1 MEFDLNCLN
10 LMNKLDVYCQTS
22 EVIKGRKRSQ
32 VKINLSINEVKSG
45 YFVDLSQVDTISI
58 ALEKESNSSN
68 STNTNN
74 L

>member
-1 MEFDLNCLN
+1 MELDVNCLN
-10 LMNKLDVYCQTS
+10 LMNKLKVYCQNS

-32 VKINLSINEVKSG
+32 VKINWSINEVKSE

-68 STNTNN
+68 SINTNS